1 MSNLNKQR
9 IPKRLK
15 TKSYRI
21 LARNKQRSDISAK
34 DVLKMTYQQ
43 RNGNNVEKKVLDII
57 LDHARIVHDG
67 SKVLATLLDCCKTTG
82 REEFNRNFK
91 KLDQLEAK
99 ANGMKKSAV
108 KEIADAGPSL
118 LFRQDL
124 TKISKNIDQ
133 IIDLAQGAAFFLQQI
148 DGEWIP
154 PENITSNLQELSKRM
169 ISSTKSLIDLI
180 RALYQSLDSVIV
192 IAEKIEVI
200 ENKADANYRAIII
213 ELARLEA
220 PKGTDVMLR
229 ETVDRIENMI
239 DAVRDSSSNIRIY
252 AMSR

>member
-1 MSNLNKQR
+1 
-9 IPKRLK
+9 
-15 TKSYRI
+15 
-21 LARNKQRSDISAK
+21 
-34 DVLKMTYQQ
+34 MTYS
-43 RNGNNVEKKVLDII
+43 RNGNNVEKKVLDIM
-57 LDHARIVHDG
+57 LDHTRVVHDG
-67 SKVLATLLDCCKTTG
+67 SKALATLLDCCKTTG
-82 REEFNRNFK
+82 RDEFNKNFK

-124 TKISKNIDQ
+124 TRISKSIDQ
-133 IIDLAQGAAFFLQQI
+133 IIDLAQGAAFFLQQM
-148 DGEWIP
+148 DSEWLP
-154 PENITSNLQELSKRM
+154 PENITTNLQALSERM
-169 ISSTKSLIDLI
+169 ISSTKSLIDLV
-180 RALYQSLDSVIV
+180 RALYQSLDSVIE
-192 IAEKIEVI
+192 ISEQIEVV

-213 ELARLEA
+213 ELAKLEA
-220 PKGTDVMLR
+220 PLGTSVMLR